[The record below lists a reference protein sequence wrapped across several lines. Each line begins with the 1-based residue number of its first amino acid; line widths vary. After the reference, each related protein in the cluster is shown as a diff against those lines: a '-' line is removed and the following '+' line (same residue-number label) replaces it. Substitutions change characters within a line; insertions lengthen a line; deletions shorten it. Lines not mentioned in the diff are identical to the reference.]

1 MDKNALE
8 QAVRAILQEG
18 LEPHGVLARDLHTVI
33 LEESDRL
40 DVGDPAQRAYTRDLF
55 PLEQSPR
62 LGAGLMELRGSDF
75 PWELNYDEVDY
86 VIDGHLTVA
95 DGDRR
100 AEAGPG
106 QVILIPK
113 GSRIRFQA
121 DYARFLYVTYPADW
135 QK

>member
-8 QAVRAILQEG
+8 QAVRAILREG
-18 LEPHGVLARDLHTVI
+18 LEGAGVLARDLHTVF

-55 PLEQSPR
+55 TLEQSPR